1 MKIKYV
7 ALIGAAIISCLA
19 GCAGEPYVLNSVGPA
34 PVNTVA
40 FRTSGY
46 LRVYTATETHEVG
59 DNTYYYPHTGYYIY
73 TEFGTLLKY
82 VPNNTAVVDETPAWV
97 AVPSGIY
104 TIKAQSDLYSTV
116 TVPVVVKE
124 NRTTE
129 VHLDSGWKP
138 PLNVSTNQLV
148 YLQNGEAVGWS
159 SSIKNSSE

>member
-1 MKIKYV
+1 MGI
-7 ALIGAAIISCLA
+7 AGAAFIQLLA
-19 GCAGEPYVLNSVGPA
+19 GCAGAPYALNTVGPA
-34 PVNTVA
+34 PINTAA
-40 FRTSGY
+40 FKPAGN
-46 LRVYTATETHEVG
+46 LRVYTATESHEVG

-73 TEFGTLLKY
+73 TESGKLFKY
-82 VPNNTAVVDETPAWV
+82 VPNNTAVVDETPACV
-97 AVPSGIY
+97 VVPSGIY

-116 TVPVVVKE
+116 TVPVVIQE

-148 YLQNGEAVGWS
+148 YLPNGEAVGWS